1 MQSFYKP
8 TANELLA
15 MAVDISTPRYE
26 VEVDYSVNEDK
37 LWVNVDGVC
46 ILRIQRIGPGMF
58 KVIRPNGS

>member
-8 TANELLA
+8 TVNELLA

-26 VEVDYSVNEDK
+26 VEVEYSEDEDK

-46 ILRIQRIGPGMF
+46 ILRIQRMKPGVF
-58 KVIRPNGS
+58 KIARPNGG